1 MNGNDTFLD
10 INNAHLRVNSG
21 NVQASTFV
29 LDQINI
35 VTNANTASTVNFNN
49 LTKAFNAASNIEVG
63 TANLFVDTTTS
74 NVGIGTDVPEYT
86 LDVHGTANV
95 EILQTTSNIV
105 MNGGTFSLG
114 GHMIPTAHEQYDIGT
129 AEKKIRHLFLSDN
142 SLWLGD
148 ETRITFSGGKMKF
161 RRRKKNV
168 LPRGLVNIGVAAGH
182 ANETA
187 TLNAALAYANKP
199 INEMKLEHWLGYAK
213 TLDPTKD
220 ISDVF
225 TQEADDYEAT
235 TASEA
240 FKEIGDDIFS
250 SHNVAIG
257 KSTAPNY
264 TLDVAG
270 DINFTGTLR
279 KDGAEYG
286 STGTSGTGALS
297 VPVGTTAQRP
307 TTVAQTTSPGLIR
320 FNNTTY
326 KYEGWGTSNWVDLSI
341 ADPPVLYSFT
351 SHTFTHCNGDS
362 RYGPQLSDALSAYGN
377 ASPWNNTNFF
387 NITTRGFQLWT
398 VPKTGTYRITA
409 RGAKGGQESTSGGS
423 YNNTPGNGAYIW
435 ADFALTINTQ
445 IVIIVGQTPPQ
456 STGNYRSGSGG
467 GATWVLKPGA
477 YTSNDDV
484 YMVAGGGGGA
494 APPHMNGGTSG
505 HANGS
510 SQGTL
515 GGGGTSH
522 WNNNGG
528 GAGWTADGAPSGARG
543 GARPANGAMGGTGTT
558 HGGFGGGGSESGDS
572 AGGGAGATGG
582 RAALAYNSTGSNTA
596 RGGTSYITTNA
607 TNREFFGTHTA
618 TNGSVVVDFIS

>member
-35 VTNANTASTVNFNN
+35 VTSANTNSTVNFNN
-49 LTKAFNAASNIEVG
+49 VTTAFNAASNIEVG
-63 TANLFVDTTTS
+63 TANLFVDTSTS
-74 NVGIGTDVPEYT
+74 NVGIGTDAPLDT
-86 LDVHGTANV
+86 LH
-95 EILQTTSNIV
+95 I
-105 MNGGTFSLG
+105 NGGTRIA
-114 GHMIPTAHEQYDIGT
+114 GHILPTVNDTYDIGS
-129 AEKKIRHLFLSDN
+129 AEYKIRHLFLGNS

-161 RRRKKNV
+161 RRRKKNA
-168 LPRGLVNIGVAAGH
+168 LPRGLATIAAAQGH
-182 ANETA
+182 SSEQQTTA
-187 TLNAALAYANKP
+187 AALAHAGVSTVE
-199 INEMKLEHWLGYAK
+199 EMKLEHWIDYTK
-213 TLDPTKD
+213 TLDETKD
-220 ISDVF
+220 VSDIF
-225 TQEADDYEAT
+225 TEDAADYEAT

-250 SHNVAIG
+250 AHNVSIG
-257 KSTAPNY
+257 KTTAPNY

-307 TTVAQTTSPGLIR
+307 TTIAQTTPPGLIR

-341 ADPPVLYSFT
+341 ADAPVLYSFT

-398 VPKTGTYRITA
+398 VPKTGTYRISA
-409 RGAKGGQESTSGGS
+409 YGAQGGQESTSGGS
-423 YNNTPGNGAYIW
+423 YNNTPGKGACVR
-435 ADFALTINTQ
+435 ADFTLDANTK
-445 IVIIVGQTPPQ
+445 IVFIVGQNPPQ

-477 YTSNDDV
+477 YTNNDDV

-494 APPHMNGGTSG
+494 APPHINGGTSG

-543 GARPANGAMGGTGTT
+543 GVRPAGGAMGGTGTT

-582 RAALAYNSTGSNTA
+582 RAALRYNSTGTNTA

-607 TNREFFGTHTA
+607 TNRTFLGTHSSL
-618 TNGSVVVDFIS
+618 NGSVVVQFLS